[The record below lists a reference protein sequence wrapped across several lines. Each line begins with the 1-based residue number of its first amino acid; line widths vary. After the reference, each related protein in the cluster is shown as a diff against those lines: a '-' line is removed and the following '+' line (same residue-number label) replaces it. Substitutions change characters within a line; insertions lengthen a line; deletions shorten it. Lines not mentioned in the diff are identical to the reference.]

1 MILLDYLLIP
11 AFVYV
16 LIAVALETLLP
27 GVDRGVWI
35 VLMVADDHRREL
47 VRHHSHLAGQ
57 LHLRWRCR

>member
-27 GVDRGVWI
+27 GIDRGGWI
-35 VLMVADDHRREL
+35 VLLVA
-47 VRHHSHLAGQ
+47 VTTA
-57 LHLRWRCR
+57 